1 MRTVRIATRKSRL
14 ALWQAEYVADAIIR
28 HCPNLNIE
36 LLPMTTKGDEI
47 LDRSLAKIGGKGL
60 FVKELEHAILTGEA
74 DLAVH
79 SMKDMPAEMPDG
91 LSIVSVMQREDPRD
105 ALVSERVDN
114 ISRLPEGASVGT
126 SSLRRQSQLLH
137 LRPDLDIRPLRGN
150 VETRLKRIEE
160 GKFQAIILATAG
172 LNRLGLAHRISA
184 HIDPAE
190 MLPAVGQGAIGIQC
204 RLDDRELIENLAALN
219 HPATKSQVDAE
230 RGFSRQL
237 GGSCQSPIA
246 GHAVLDGD
254 NLVLT
259 GRVAMPDGSLIIE
272 GRKSG
277 KIDDAPRIGFE
288 LAQELLKQ
296 GADEILEQLA
306 GALL

>member
-36 LLPMTTKGDEI
+36 LLPMTTKGDKI

-60 FVKELEHAILTGEA
+60 FVKELERAILAGEA

-79 SMKDMPAEMPDG
+79 SMKDVPAEMPDV

-114 ISRLPEGASVGT
+114 ISQLPEGASVGT

-160 GKFQAIILATAG
+160 GKFHAIILATAG

>member
-1 MRTVRIATRKSRL
+1 
-14 ALWQAEYVADAIIR
+14 
-28 HCPNLNIE
+28 
-36 LLPMTTKGDEI
+36 
-47 LDRSLAKIGGKGL
+47 
-60 FVKELEHAILTGEA
+60 
-74 DLAVH
+74 
-79 SMKDMPAEMPDG
+79 
-91 LSIVSVMQREDPRD
+91 
-105 ALVSERVDN
+105 
-114 ISRLPEGASVGT
+114 
-126 SSLRRQSQLLH
+126 
-137 LRPDLDIRPLRGN
+137 
-150 VETRLKRIEE
+150 
-160 GKFQAIILATAG
+160 
-172 LNRLGLAHRISA
+172 
-184 HIDPAE
+184 

>member
-150 VETRLKRIEE
+150 VETRLKRIKE

>member
-36 LLPMTTKGDEI
+36 LLPMTTKGDKI

-126 SSLRRQSQLLH
+126 SSLRRQSQLLR

-160 GKFQAIILATAG
+160 GKFHAIILATAG